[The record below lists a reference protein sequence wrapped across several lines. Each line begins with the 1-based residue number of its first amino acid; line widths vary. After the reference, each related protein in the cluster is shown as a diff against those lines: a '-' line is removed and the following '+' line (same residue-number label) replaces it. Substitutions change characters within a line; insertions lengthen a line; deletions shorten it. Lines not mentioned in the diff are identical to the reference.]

1 MFTKLLRSV
10 ALLLLGVVLGWFVL
24 KRPIPA
30 ATLPVNAAPTV
41 EQIQSLALLTTVRVD
56 VADVRLTTLDG
67 YTGGIRVA
75 AVIKGDFYLSTDLS
89 QARLESV
96 DVARRAA
103 TLVLAEPQ
111 VISPRL
117 DHQRTKLFAINSY
130 GLWQIT
136 PGEGPYTEA
145 VNQTYAEAQ
154 AAVEAAAANAEAT
167 KGARAQAE
175 AVLGAFF
182 GALDWD
188 VTVRW
193 SGG

>member
-1 MFTKLLRSV
+1 
-10 ALLLLGVVLGWFVL
+10 VVLGWL
-24 KRPIPA
+24 SSKPRIASTTAPA
-30 ATLPVNAAPTV
+30 ISHAAPTV

-96 DVARRAA
+96 DVHRRTA
-103 TLVLAEPQ
+103 TLFLSQPR
-111 VISPRL
+111 VISARL
-117 DHQRTKLFAINSY
+117 DHERTKLFAMNAY

-136 PGEGPYTEA
+136 PGEGPYAEA

-154 AAVEAAAANAEAT
+154 ASVEAAAANAEVRQR
-167 KGARAQAE
+167 ARAQAE

-182 GALDWD
+182 RAMHWD
-188 VTVRW
+188 VTVQW
-193 SGG
+193 LGG